1 MTNVPKS
8 NSPIFFPGLNGIRAI
23 AAMAVVA
30 LHVTVYM
37 DRFGLSP
44 YLIGRMPN
52 GNPKG
57 IDLATFGV
65 TIFFALS
72 GFLITYLL
80 LAEQVIQPISIRNF
94 YIRRI
99 LRIWPLY
106 YAYLLVALVVS
117 RIGNVPHESISDLFY
132 FFFAPNVPKS
142 FQLRSDLLGHY
153 WSLGVEEQFY
163 LFWPVF
169 VKAFHRRLFIA
180 TAALLTAFM
189 VLKVVGFYV
198 FTGSVF
204 HTAVDVNR
212 FSCMM
217 IGAMG
222 AYLYFHQQQGFI
234 RFATHWSVQALGWLA
249 IALAATNRFHL
260 ANIINHEVMA
270 CISTALI
277 IGQAQGAGLLN
288 LNTRVMDYLGKIS
301 YGIYVIHPLVIFS
314 LGWLFY
320 GRLSPE
326 NTFHYVLVYALC
338 AGGTLLVAHLSYQ
351 YWEKP
356 FLRLKGRYARVKSAA
371 SQEEAAQQSLSWE
384 DGQAHAADKTPLMR

>member
-1 MTNVPKS
+1 MS
-8 NSPIFFPGLNGIRAI
+8 RSDQPIFFPGLNGIRAI
-23 AAMAVVA
+23 AALAVVA
-30 LHVTVYM
+30 LHITVYM

-44 YLIGRMPN
+44 YLIGQMPN

-57 IDLATFGV
+57 IDLAVFGV

-80 LAEQVIQPISIRNF
+80 LAEQALQPISIPNF

-106 YAYLLVALVVS
+106 YSYLIVALLVS
-117 RIGNVPHESISDLFY
+117 RVGHVPHESISDLFY

-169 VKAFHRRLFIA
+169 VKAFHRRLFAA
-180 TAALLTAFM
+180 TAVLLAAFM
-189 VLKVVGFYV
+189 ALKVVGFYV

-222 AYLYFHQQQGFI
+222 AYLFFHKHEKFI
-234 RFATHWSVQALGWLA
+234 GLATHWGIQLLGWA
-249 IALAATNRFHL
+249 AVALAAVNRFHI

-270 CISTALI
+270 GLSTALI
-277 IGQAQGAGLLN
+277 LGQIRGTGLLN
-288 LNTRVMDYLGKIS
+288 LNTRLMDYLGKIS

-314 LGWLFY
+314 LGWLLDGY
-320 GRLSPE
+320 LSPHHAL
-326 NTFHYVLVYALC
+326 HYVLVYALC
-338 AGGTLLVAHLSYQ
+338 TGGTLLVAHLSYQ

-356 FLRLKGRYARVKSAA
+356 FLRLKTRYARVKSAA
-371 SQEEAAQQSLSWE
+371 SQEEALQ
-384 DGQAHAADKTPLMR
+384 R

>member
-1 MTNVPKS
+1 MS
-8 NSPIFFPGLNGIRAI
+8 RAEQPIFFPGLNGIRAI
-23 AAMAVVA
+23 AALAVVA
-30 LHVTVYM
+30 LHITVYL
-37 DRFGLSP
+37 DRFGLNP
-44 YLIGRMPN
+44 YLIGQMPN

-57 IDLATFGV
+57 IDLAVFGV

-80 LAEQVIQPISIRNF
+80 LAEQAIQPISIKNF

-106 YAYLLVALVVS
+106 YSYLIVALVVS
-117 RIGNVPHESISDLFY
+117 RIGQVPHESISDLFY

-169 VKAFHRRLFIA
+169 VKAFHRRLFSA
-180 TAALLTAFM
+180 TAVLLAAFM
-189 VLKVVGFYV
+189 ALKVVGFYV

-222 AYLYFHQQQGFI
+222 AYLYFHQQQWFI
-234 RFATHWSVQALGWLA
+234 RLATHWSVQVLGWLVV
-249 IALAATNRFHL
+249 ALAAVNRFHL

-270 CISTALI
+270 CLSTALI
-277 IGQAQGAGLLN
+277 IGQAQGKGLLN
-288 LNTRVMDYLGKIS
+288 LDTPVMDYLGKIS

-314 LGWLFY
+314 LGWVFNSW
-320 GRLSPE
+320 LSAS
-326 NTFHYVLVYALC
+326 NALHYVFVYALC
-338 AGGTLLVAHLSYQ
+338 TGGTLLVAHLSYQ

-371 SQEEAAQQSLSWE
+371 SREEVLQ
-384 DGQAHAADKTPLMR
+384 H